1 MASKLRLRR
10 VFKPVINFIAK
21 NLSNLGVSPNLATI
35 IMLVFAG
42 LSNISITIFN
52 NYLLCAIFIFLTGI
66 FDGIDGAIARYRNQN
81 SFFGGFLDSVMD
93 RISEF
98 IIFFGFLIHFD
109 NDMLWFIIDIRI
121 VIIISFFCSIMISY
135 MRTRGESLVK
145 GDFDIG
151 LMARSERLF
160 FLFLSFLIAYF
171 FGYIKE
177 MLFIFMLLV
186 LVSALYRF
194 FKIRKTIHNSEK
206 NLRI

>member
-1 MASKLRLRR
+1 MTSKIRLRR

-21 NLSNLGVSPNLATI
+21 YLSNLGVSPNLATI
-35 IMLVFAG
+35 IMLVFAV
-42 LSNISITIFN
+42 LSNLSLTICK
-52 NYLLCAIFIFLTGI
+52 NYLLCGIFIFMTGI
-66 FDGIDGAIARYRNQN
+66 FDGIDGAIARYRNQI
-81 SFFGGFLDSVMD
+81 SYFGGFLDSFMD
-93 RISEF
+93 RVSEF

-109 NDMLWFIIDIRI
+109 GEMLWFIIDIRI
-121 VIIISFFCSIMISY
+121 IIIISFFCSIMISY
-135 MRTRGESLVK
+135 MRTRGENLVK

-177 MLFIFMLLV
+177 MFFIFMLLV

-194 FKIRKTIHNSEK
+194 FKIRKTIHVSEK
-206 NLRI
+206 NFKI